1 MQHVPSYN
9 TLEITDDSLYILSV
23 VLRSKKP
30 INVLAIN
37 ACHWLVWIETKT
49 YTCST

>member
-1 MQHVPSYN
+1 MKNKSFTYNMYVPSYN
-9 TLEITDDSLYILSV
+9 TLEITDDSLYILLV

-37 ACHWLVWIETKT
+37 ACR
-49 YTCST
+49 